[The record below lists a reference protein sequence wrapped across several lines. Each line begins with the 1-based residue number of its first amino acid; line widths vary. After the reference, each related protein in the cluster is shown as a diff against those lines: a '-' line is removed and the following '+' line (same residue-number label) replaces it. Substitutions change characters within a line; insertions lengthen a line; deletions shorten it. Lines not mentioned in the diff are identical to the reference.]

1 MTDLSRTDT
10 IGASVITFRS
20 EKAVGLIVQDDEA
33 SAAYHAK
40 SERKDYHG
48 AFLSAEQAR
57 KIATELLAYADEAD
71 AQQPP
76 TLEELVVTF
85 DGDRE
90 LAEKVYR
97 KHVLKEGQ

>member
-1 MTDLSRTDT
+1 MTDPTRTNT

-20 EKAVGLIVQDDEA
+20 EKAVGLIVQDDAE
-33 SAAYHAK
+33 SAK
-40 SERKDYHG
+40 NDPKDYHG

-57 KIATELLAYADEAD
+57 KIAAELLAYADEAD

-97 KHVLKEGQ
+97 KHVLKEGDDQ